1 MMAPEIFEAQI
12 YFCSSQMARATDTTS
27 SAGNTITKTCSGSGA
42 PFLYG
47 HDLTFSSTD
56 YDRKGAPV

>member
-1 MMAPEIFEAQI
+1 MISRITAWFAG
-12 YFCSSQMARATDTTS
+12 RVLGDVTDTTS
-27 SAGNTITKTCSGSGA
+27 SSRKYHHQNLLRPRA